1 MDEEKEMVLE
11 AYIAMFTPEI
21 LYEYEVDEKHYMVC
35 EFAGTDFHYQFI
47 RGTFEYGY
55 LKTIYDY
62 LRERGKRNE
71 Q

>member
-11 AYIAMFTPEI
+11 AYIAMFPLER
-21 LYEYEVDEKHYMVC
+21 LYEYEIDEKHYMVC

-62 LRERGKRNE
+62 LRERGEKR
-71 Q
+71 